1 MSSCTQDFETN
12 CRMRVENTKNWP
24 LSWPTIY
31 KAWFFAMLILV
42 EVLRGHSS
50 SRYSKWKSVYPNEIM
65 SCTFTHN
72 ARLTGEIQRPLKNQF
87 FLNRLD
93 SDLFILFSLCMRNG
107 INKVYRCGWFEN
119 RSAKIGA
126 DTRGNVKN
134 VPILHHTNRLVWCK
148 FIAVH
153 TLTKYLLAIKKP

>member
-1 MSSCTQDFETN
+1 MCSLWRKCDAILA
-12 CRMRVENTKNWP
+12 MPWP
-24 LSWPTIY
+24 AIY
-31 KAWFFAMLILV
+31 MAWFFAMRILV

-65 SCTFTHN
+65 SCRFTYN
-72 ARLTGEIQRPLKNQF
+72 ARVTGEIQRPLKNQF
-87 FLNRLD
+87 FLNRLC
-93 SDLFILFSLCMRNG
+93 SDLFILFSLGMRNG

-126 DTRGNVKN
+126 DIRGNVKI

-148 FIAVH
+148 FIVVR
-153 TLTKYLLAIKKP
+153 TLHKISFSNKNAINSPYYAKE